1 MPPGPAIPLVTTTS
15 GLAWPDAPGWYKVT
29 KPGPTASPPSTT
41 PGSATKIVPGT
52 GPVLP
57 GPPEVAAATAGGVA
71 MPVLATIPA
80 TRAAQV
86 ALPGRRERHPS
97 RAGPESEKGLS
108 EREGMVGSFAVT
120 VPCREYSHSG

>member
-1 MPPGPAIPLVTTTS
+1 
-15 GLAWPDAPGWYKVT
+15 
-29 KPGPTASPPSTT
+29 
-41 PGSATKIVPGT
+41 
-52 GPVLP
+52 VLP

-86 ALPGRRERHPS
+86 ALPGRRERHPP